1 MDAKSKLP
9 ENKQQIAAS
18 HDNASKVRIYI
29 LVSTIG
35 SKLPRLPIPVRT
47 YNRLPAVRHSLLQS
61 CGGCGR
67 DGVYRRGFHRTDFS

>member
-9 ENKQQIAAS
+9 ENKQQVAAS

-35 SKLPRLPIPVRT
+35 SELPQLPISVRT

-61 CGGCGR
+61 FGGRGR
-67 DGVYRRGFHRTDFS
+67 DGGHRR